1 MIFIWMYS
9 YYSEILV
16 HIKKAKIWS
25 LFTAWYPRTSRLE
38 GNFSF
43 FLSVLMIHNT
53 RTVNISMVTFK
64 TLHQIDAQPPVKE
77 LTFIQL
83 LKVAAKDHIIS
94 LMKLTWYHSNSDVI
108 FLFWHNGTH
117 KQWDEAGDYCI
128 CSSHEEWGCVTVS
141 LMQRQRSEDPH

>member
-1 MIFIWMYS
+1 MYS

-25 LFTAWYPRTSRLE
+25 LFTALYPRTSRLA
-38 GNFSF
+38 GNFYF

-83 LKVAAKDHIIS
+83 VKVAAQRPYYKSYETDLIS
-94 LMKLTWYHSNSDVI
+94 FKFGCHFFILT
-108 FLFWHNGTH
+108 
-117 KQWDEAGDYCI
+117 QWNPQ
-128 CSSHEEWGCVTVS
+128 T
-141 LMQRQRSEDPH
+141 MR